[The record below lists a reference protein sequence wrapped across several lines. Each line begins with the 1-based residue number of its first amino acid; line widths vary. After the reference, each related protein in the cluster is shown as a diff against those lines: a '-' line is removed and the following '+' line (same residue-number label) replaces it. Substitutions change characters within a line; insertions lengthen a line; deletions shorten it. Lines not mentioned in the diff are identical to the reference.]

1 MIIKFEHFNVWQ
13 WQKNWH
19 NTGSYQKSIC
29 QESAYLAELVS
40 FASPGTGGYK
50 IRTSSSKHDMGL
62 AEYIVKIM
70 GRKIKDVPFPSSL
83 CVCEREMLYVFP
95 FLLNEVKRYAK
106 WFITEVAVYVDKLCL
121 WRSIYAFLSRIRLTY
136 QILHIF
142 TMCFN
147 IRCVVIV
154 YGAGSKSGSLGPNIA
169 AALLLLLTP
178 TQRGKFLP

>member
-29 QESAYLAELVS
+29 QESAYLAELVA
-40 FASPGTGGYK
+40 FYFPGTGGYK

-83 CVCEREMLYVFP
+83 CVWERNVICFS
-95 FLLNEVKRYAK
+95 FLLNEVKRYVK
-106 WFITEVAVYVDKLCL
+106 WFITEVAVYVVKWCL
-121 WRSIYAFLSRIRLTY
+121 WRSIYVVLSRIRQTY
-136 QILHIF
+136 QLLHIF

-154 YGAGSKSGSLGPNIA
+154 YGAGNKSGSLGPNIA
-169 AALLLLLTP
+169 AALEADMAYVDLCF
-178 TQRGKFLP
+178 QQQI